1 MIRVFTLILLLSFT
15 FESYT
20 QQVKVVDF
28 DTQLPIS
35 NCTIYNDLETKMA
48 VTNSEGKADLSTF
61 DDSEILSFQH
71 ATYIEFDILKRHLE
85 NSKYK
90 VFLHKKSESLD
101 EVVLSVNR
109 QKEARSR
116 IAKQVEINSEYSIQQ
131 LAPQSSADL
140 LSRFPGVRVQKSQAG
155 GGSPVLRGMEAN
167 RVLLV
172 VDGVR
177 MNNAIYRSG
186 HLQNSIT
193 VAPSILERTE
203 VIFGPSSVIYGSDA
217 LGGVIHYYTKSPL
230 LSEEPKTTPS
240 LMSRYSTI
248 NDEFTNQGAFEISFK
263 KWASFTSF
271 TYSKFGDSKMGE
283 NRNHGYDDWG
293 KVFEYSNNTA
303 TYYNPNPVVNSDPS
317 VQKNTGYEQYD
328 FLQKLYFELTPT
340 SNLSINFQHSNSS
353 DIPRFDRLTEYSND
367 ELKFA
372 EWYYG
377 PQKRLLSSVQYQ
389 FAPNK
394 KWLQSGTITAAYQ
407 KINESRINRKFKSLD
422 KTFRYEHVDVYSVNG
437 DFIVPLSNR
446 SNRNLSY
453 GFEVAHNNVFSRADG
468 KTLLVDGNDI
478 IGYSGSFNV
487 QTRYPDGGSNYTS
500 AALYTS
506 YRQDISKKA
515 TLNTGVRFTNTN
527 LNAKWVDESFITLPD
542 NDIHVNNSSLT
553 ATFGY
558 VYKPNLNWQ
567 LNSVLSSG
575 FRSPNIDDIGKIREK
590 GGFVTVP
597 NIHLKPEYAYN
608 AEVGVIKYFNDKN
621 WFVGGNIY
629 YTLLN
634 NYIAR
639 APYLVNGSPTIIY
652 DGEEVETVANVNR
665 GNAYITG
672 ASIKVDG
679 RFLNNWNA
687 KGSLTYTKG
696 RGYDTDQP
704 LSSIPPLF
712 GNIQLNY
719 SKNKFEGGAFFI
731 FNGAKDIADYN
742 LIEGIDNVEQSPIN
756 SNGDF
761 VGTPSWNTFNL
772 FALYKIRKNI
782 AVQIN
787 FDNIFGTHYKEF
799 ASAVSG
805 MGRNYSFSLFIN

>member
-1 MIRVFTLILLLSFT
+1 MIRVFTLIFLLTCLSK
-15 FESYT
+15 SYA

-28 DTQLPIS
+28 DTQLPVS
-35 NCTIYNDLETKMA
+35 DCTIYNDLETKMV
-48 VTNSEGKADLSTF
+48 VTNKQGLADITIF
-61 DDSEILSFQH
+61 NDIEILTFQH
-71 ATYIEFDILKRHLE
+71 ATYIELDILKKHLV
-85 NSKYK
+85 NSNFKIQLYK
-90 VFLHKKSESLD
+90 KAESLD
-101 EVVLSVNR
+101 EVVLSVGR
-109 QKEARSR
+109 QKESRSR
-116 IAKQVEINSEYSIQQ
+116 IAKQVEINSEYSIQK

-140 LSRFPGVRVQKSQAG
+140 LARFPGVRVQKSQAG

-203 VIFGPSSVIYGSDA
+203 VVFGPSSVIYGSDA
-217 LGGVIHYYTKSPL
+217 LGGVIHYYTKTPR

-240 LMSRYSTI
+240 YMSRYSTI

-271 TYSKFGDSKMGE
+271 TYSKFGDSKMGK

-293 KVFEYSNNTA
+293 KVFQYSNNTE
-303 TYYNPNPVVNSDPS
+303 TYYNPNPVVNSDPNI
-317 VQKNTGYEQYD
+317 QKNTGYEQYD

-340 SNLSINFQHSNSS
+340 SDLSLNFQHSNSS
-353 DIPRFDRLTEYSND
+353 IIPRFDRLTEYSD
-367 ELKFA
+367 GELKFA

-377 PQKRLLSSVQYQ
+377 PQKRLLASGQYQ

-394 KWLQSGTITAAYQ
+394 KWLQKGTITGAYQ
-407 KINESRINRKFKSLD
+407 KINESRINRKFNSLD

-437 DFIVPLSNR
+437 DFSVPLSKR

-453 GFEVAHNNVFSRADG
+453 GFEVAHNNVFSRAEG
-468 KTLLVDGNDI
+468 NTLFVDGNDVL
-478 IGYSGSFNV
+478 GYSGSFNV

-500 AALYTS
+500 AAVYTS
-506 YRQDISKKA
+506 YRQDISQKA
-515 TLNTGVRFTNTN
+515 TLNTGIRFTNTN
-527 LNAKWVDESFITLPD
+527 LNAKWIDESFITLPD
-542 NDIHVNNSSLT
+542 DNIHVNNSALT
-553 ATFGY
+553 ATIGY
-558 VYKPNLNWQ
+558 VYKPTLNWQ
-567 LNSVLSSG
+567 INTVLSSG

-608 AEVGVIKYFNDKN
+608 AELGVIKYFNEKN
-621 WFVGGNIY
+621 WYLGGNLF

-639 APYLVNGSPTIIY
+639 APYWVNGSPTIIY
-652 DGEEVETVANVNR
+652 DGEEVETVANLNH

-672 ASIKVDG
+672 VSLKMDG
-679 RFLNNWNA
+679 RFLKNWRA
-687 KGSLTYTKG
+687 KGSVTYTKG
-696 RGYDTDQP
+696 RGYDTNEP
-704 LSSIPPLF
+704 LSSIPPIF
-712 GNIQLNY
+712 GNIEINY
-719 SKNKFEGGAFFI
+719 SKNKFEGGIFFI
-731 FNGAKDIADYN
+731 VNGEKDIEDFN
-742 LIEGIDNVEQSPIN
+742 LIEGIDNVDQSPTD
-756 SNGDF
+756 SNGNF

-772 FALYKIRKNI
+772 YAKYKIRKNI
-782 AVQIN
+782 ALQIN
-787 FDNIFGTHYKEF
+787 ADNIFDNHYKEF
-799 ASAVSG
+799 ASAISG
-805 MGRNYSFSLFIN
+805 IGRNYSFSIFIN